1 MTDLQSV
8 SIKSVKV
15 ALTIN
20 VALTDIHSFDVNK
33 IILPPAFPPPQP
45 PPGRLGMILRRI
57 RDARGSILAVARL
70 ALSLDICIE
79 RRLYTSKNPF

>member
-1 MTDLQSV
+1 MRLTGGFVLNFQEPATAASCTPVAMTDLQLV

-20 VALTDIHSFDVNK
+20 VALTDIHSLDVNK

-45 PPGRLGMILRRI
+45 PP
-57 RDARGSILAVARL
+57 
-70 ALSLDICIE
+70 
-79 RRLYTSKNPF
+79 